1 MYPMKR
7 LSQTVRYLAIGALGL
22 QVGMARPLQQPDIS
36 KADSMAEKIQQLR
49 SGYDQEEAE
58 PVDLEVSEEEAN
70 AYIALR
76 LADQLPEGVIEPW
89 VKFREGPVIAGAL
102 LDLDVLKTRMPQSTL
117 TQYMSGR
124 VPVELTAHLQT
135 GAGIAKV
142 ILETVSLGGIPLPS
156 SFVQELVTTYTKG
169 PSRPNGVRL
178 DEPFEL
184 PYGIESVTTKNE
196 MILIKQRGAKQ
207 PPSSRDQ

>member
-1 MYPMKR
+1 MKR
-7 LSQTVRYLAIGALGL
+7 LSQMLRFLAMGAVGL
-22 QVGMARPLQQPDIS
+22 QVSMALPIQTPDAS

-49 SGYDQEEAE
+49 SGYNQEGAE
-58 PVDLEVSEEEAN
+58 PIELEVSEEEAN

-76 LADQLPEGVIEPW
+76 MADQLPEGVIEPW
-89 VKFREGPVIAGAL
+89 VKFTEGPVIAGAL
-102 LDLDVLKTRMPQSTL
+102 LDLDVLKSRMPQSTL

-124 VPVELTAHLQT
+124 VPVELTARLQT
-135 GAGIAKV
+135 GAGIGKV

-156 SFVQELVTTYTKG
+156 SFVQELVTSHTKG

-184 PYGIESVTTKNE
+184 PYGIESVTTMKE
-196 MILIKQRGAKQ
+196 MILVKKKGTRQ
-207 PPSSRDQ
+207 PPSSPHQ